1 MNLAY
6 TEIEKPL
13 HRTEILS
20 SVTKAKLFQ
29 EATFFVIIFIYL
41 RSKLAMSTQ
50 QASYMSKMH
59 GTSLLS
65 TRGKFGPL
73 LLP

>member
-41 RSKLAMSTQ
+41 MKIYRSNIAKE
-50 QASYMSKMH
+50 Y
-59 GTSLLS
+59 
-65 TRGKFGPL
+65 
-73 LLP
+73 